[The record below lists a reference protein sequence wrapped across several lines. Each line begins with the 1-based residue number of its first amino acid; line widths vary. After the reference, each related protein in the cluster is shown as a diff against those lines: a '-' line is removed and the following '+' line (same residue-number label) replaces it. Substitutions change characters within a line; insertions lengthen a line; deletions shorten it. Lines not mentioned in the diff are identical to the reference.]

1 MTLTRDYD
9 HAPRFSVNYTIQP
22 YKAAPQRRDQ
32 AASLREQCARPVSRH
47 AGVFTAWTEAEAIR
61 AATDAGKIPGG
72 ALNVTARKCEEA
84 EDAPALF
91 R

>member
-47 AGVFTAWTEAEAIR
+47 AGIFTAWTEAEAIR
-61 AATDAGKIPGG
+61 AATEAGKIPGG
-72 ALNVTARKCEEA
+72 ALNVKASKLETVEEGA
-84 EDAPALF
+84 TLW
-91 R
+91 